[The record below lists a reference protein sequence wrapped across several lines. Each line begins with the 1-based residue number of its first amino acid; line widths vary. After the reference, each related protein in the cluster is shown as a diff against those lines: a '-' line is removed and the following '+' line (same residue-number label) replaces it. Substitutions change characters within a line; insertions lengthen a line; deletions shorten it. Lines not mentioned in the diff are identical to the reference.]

1 MAARGT
7 VGLLAFACAAA
18 GGVALGWMARQRN
31 AAAALEGD
39 PEWTQL
45 QRPIAG
51 VPHTVR
57 SFDGTPLRVEIL
69 GDSCDR
75 CRRSPT
81 IVLVHGYALS
91 QHSWHYQRRDLA
103 GEFRLVCYD
112 QRGHAGSAQAA
123 EGSYSSEALGRDLAE
138 VIAATVPPGHRVVVV
153 GHSLGG
159 MSVLSFALRHPERV
173 ERCLAGAV
181 LLNTAGSG
189 VLPAA
194 VPAIASALLR
204 GARPGL
210 QGLDASL
217 RARLTQRAHR
227 IVWGVSLG
235 PRASLAHVAFAE
247 QLFVAAPISVKA
259 ALGPALS
266 GLDLAG
272 AAGRLTVPTLVICG
286 SADGLTPGR
295 HARRLADAL
304 PDATLVE
311 LPGVG
316 HMSML
321 EAHETVTERI
331 RQFTRGVAV

>member
-1 MAARGT
+1 MVARRT
-7 VGLLAFACAAA
+7 FGLLAFSCAAV
-18 GGVALGWMARQRN
+18 GGVALGWMARQRD

-39 PEWTQL
+39 PEWAEL

-51 VPHTVR
+51 VVRTVR
-57 SFDGTPLRVEIL
+57 SFDGTPLRVEVL
-69 GDSCDR
+69 GDSL
-75 CRRSPT
+75 PT

-91 QHSWHYQRRDLA
+91 QHSWYYQRRDLA

-112 QRGHAGSAQAA
+112 QRGHAGSAKAA
-123 EGSYSSEALGRDLAE
+123 SGNYSSEALGRDLAA
-138 VIAATVPPGHRVVVV
+138 VISATVPPGQRAVVV

-159 MSVLSFALRHPERV
+159 TSVLAFARRYPERV
-173 ERCLAGAV
+173 ERCLAGAI

-189 VLPAA
+189 VFSAA

-204 GARPGL
+204 EARPG

-217 RARLTQRAHR
+217 RARLTQQAHR
-227 IVWGVSLG
+227 MVWGVSLG

-247 QLFVAAPISVKA
+247 RLFIAAPISVKA
-259 ALGPALS
+259 ALGFALS

-295 HARRLADAL
+295 QARWLADAL

-316 HMSML
+316 HMSIL
-321 EAHETVTERI
+321 EAHETVTEQI
-331 RQFTRGVAV
+331 RQFTRRVASRQL